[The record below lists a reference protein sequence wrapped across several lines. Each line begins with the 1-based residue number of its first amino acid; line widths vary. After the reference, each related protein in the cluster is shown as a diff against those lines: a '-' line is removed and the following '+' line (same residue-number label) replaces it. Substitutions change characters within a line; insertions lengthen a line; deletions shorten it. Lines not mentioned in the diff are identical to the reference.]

1 MAAGKRRIR
10 SVNFRLSEDEY
21 EHLRKVCAASGAR
34 SLSDLARSA
43 VNKLVD
49 QNVWSSD
56 RFLEGV
62 VRRLDLQ
69 VAELS
74 RQLQRL
80 AQLVEGDT
88 GAAGPSSNED
98 AG

>member
-1 MAAGKRRIR
+1 MAVLKRRTR
-10 SVNFRLSEDEY
+10 SVNFRLSEEEY
-21 EHLRKVCAASGAR
+21 ELLHRVCAASGAR

-43 VNKLVD
+43 VSQLIG
-49 QNVWSSD
+49 QNGGPPD
-56 RFLEGV
+56 RSLEGA

-80 AQLVEGDT
+80 AQLVEGDPH
-88 GAAGPSSNED
+88 AARPQKRD
-98 AG
+98 TA